1 MKQTGRD
8 APDKEAM
15 VTRDQE
21 LDLVCFGRIC
31 VDLYGEQTG
40 SPLGAIESYARFVGG
55 SAANICV
62 GSARLGLRV
71 AMLTRVGAEEFGRYL
86 ISSLERE
93 GIDVSLVQLDYERPT
108 SVVALAERQRDDFP
122 RIFFY
127 RDSPDLAVEPDE
139 VDLARVGDAKAVLLT
154 GSMLLNPR
162 LAALSE
168 QLARLVGGKGGRVI
182 FDGDFRPVLWG
193 IAPISRGNEM
203 SARTEEITRSYR
215 SLLPLCDLVVGTREE
230 ISVMGGEDDITKALQ
245 AIRQLS
251 AATIVVKS
259 GPAGATAYPGPVGP
273 GAGTSAPGFVVEMV
287 NSVGA
292 GDAFMS
298 GFLSAW
304 LRDRPIEECVRTGNA
319 NGAMVVS
326 RHGCTPAMP
335 LREELES
342 FMVRGGVLRPD
353 QDEVI
358 ERLHRTQTRRPTP
371 ARLCVLAID
380 HRWQLEAIAD
390 KAASPPDRL
399 PRLKT
404 LLAEAFLAV
413 ASERDDCGI
422 LVDEQYGA
430 SVLEQMAGSR
440 FWTAR
445 AIDVPRSR
453 PVELLA
459 GEEVRAWLHSRPA
472 DQVVKVICY
481 THPQDPAELKS
492 LQTQTLLRLA
502 RGCRAEHRELLVE
515 LQAPEG
521 HTYRRGELG
530 MTVSHLYRAG
540 VRPEWWK
547 LPALPDRVMWEEIG
561 EIISNED
568 PSCRGV
574 LVLGSTASRA
584 DLMSSFAVVATA
596 PCIRG
601 FAIGRAIFAEAA
613 ARWLSGEMTDPVL
626 VDAVASG
633 YRETISAWTAFDE
646 DASLVPARGR

>member
-1 MKQTGRD
+1 
-8 APDKEAM
+8 M

-31 VDLYGEQTG
+31 VDLYGEQAG
-40 SPLGAIESYARFVGG
+40 SPLGAIESFARYVGG

-71 AMLTRVGAEEFGRYL
+71 AMLTRVGAEDFGHYL
-86 ISSLERE
+86 VSSLERE
-93 GIDVSLVQLDYERPT
+93 GIDVSLVQFDYERPT
-108 SVVALAERQRDDFP
+108 SVVALAERQSDDFP

-127 RDSPDLAVEPDE
+127 RDSPDLAVDPDE
-139 VDLARVGDAKAVLLT
+139 VDFERVGRARAVLLT

-168 QLARLVGGKGGRVI
+168 RLARLVRANGGRVI

-193 IAPISRGNEM
+193 TAAISSGNEM
-203 SARTEEITRSYR
+203 SARTPEITRSYR
-215 SLLPLCDLVVGTREE
+215 SLLPLCDLIVGTREE
-230 ISVMGGEDDITKALQ
+230 VAVMGGNDDLTNALQ
-245 AIRQLS
+245 AIRQIS
-251 AATIVVKS
+251 TATIVVKS
-259 GPAGATAYPGPVGP
+259 GPAGATAYPGPIDP
-273 GAGTSAPGFVVEMV
+273 GAGASAPGFVVEIV

-304 LRDRPIEECVRTGNA
+304 LRDRPVEDCVRTGNA
-319 NGAMVVS
+319 NGALVVS

-335 LREELES
+335 VHQELES
-342 FMVRGGVLRPD
+342 FMARGGVLRPD
-353 QDEVI
+353 QDEEI
-358 ERLHRTQTRRPTP
+358 ERFHRTRTRPPTP
-371 ARLCVLAID
+371 ARLCVLAMD
-380 HRWQLEAIAD
+380 HRWQLEALAD
-390 KAASPPDRL
+390 KASSPLDRL
-399 PRLKT
+399 PRLKS

-413 ASERDDCGI
+413 ADGRQDCGI

-440 FWTAR
+440 YWTAR

-481 THPQDPAELKS
+481 THPQDPADLGS

-502 RGCRAEHRELLVE
+502 RGCRSEHRELLVE

-521 HTYRRGELG
+521 LGYRNDDLA
-530 MTVSHLYRAG
+530 TLVSHLYHAG
-540 VRPEWWK
+540 IRPEWWK
-547 LPALPDRVMWEEIG
+547 LPALPDRLMWDEIG
-561 EIISNED
+561 AIIAGED

-584 DLMSSFAVVATA
+584 ELMSSFAVLATA

-613 ARWLSGEMTDPVL
+613 TRWLRGDITDAAL
-626 VDAVASG
+626 VATVAAG
-633 YRETISAWTAFDE
+633 YQETVSAWTAFGE
-646 DASLVPARGR
+646 GAGLVPAPAG

>member
-1 MKQTGRD
+1 
-8 APDKEAM
+8 

-40 SPLGAIESYARFVGG
+40 SPLGAIESFARFVGG

-86 ISSLERE
+86 LSSLERE

-154 GSMLLNPR
+154 GSMLLKPR
-162 LAALSE
+162 LATLSE
-168 QLARLVGGKGGRVI
+168 ELARLVSGQGGRVI

-193 IAPISRGNEM
+193 AAPISRGNEM
-203 SARTEEITRSYR
+203 SARTAEITRSYR
-215 SLLPLCDLVVGTREE
+215 SLLPLCDLIVGTREE
-230 ISVMGGEDDITKALQ
+230 IAVMGGDDDITGALQ
-245 AIRQLS
+245 AIRLVS
-251 AATIVVKS
+251 NATIVVKS

-273 GAGTSAPGFVVEMV
+273 GAGTSAPGFVVEVV

-304 LRDRPIEECVRTGNA
+304 LRDRPIEACIRTGNA
-319 NGAMVVS
+319 NGALVVS

-335 LREELES
+335 VREELET
-342 FMVRGGVLRPD
+342 FMARGGVLRPD
-353 QDEVI
+353 QDDKI
-358 ERLHRTQTRRPTP
+358 ERLHRTHIRPPSPT
-371 ARLCVLAID
+371 RLCVLAID
-380 HRWQLEAIAD
+380 HRRQLEAIAN

-399 PRLKT
+399 PRLKS

-413 ASERDDCGI
+413 ANDREDCGI

-440 FWTAR
+440 FWAAR

-481 THPQDPAELKS
+481 THPQDPVELKS

-515 LQAPEG
+515 LQAPAG
-521 HTYRRGELG
+521 QTYQRDELAI
-530 MTVSHLYRAG
+530 TVSDLYRAG

-547 LPALPDRVMWEEIG
+547 LPALPDRLIWDEIG
-561 EIISNED
+561 GVIGEAD

-574 LVLGSTASRA
+574 LVLGSTASRS
-584 DLMSSFAVVATA
+584 DLMSSFAVLATA
-596 PCIRG
+596 PCIQG
-601 FAIGRAIFAEAA
+601 FAIGRAIFADAA
-613 ARWLSGEMTDPVL
+613 SRWLSEEITDPDL
-626 VDAVASG
+626 VGTVASR

-646 DASLVPARGR
+646 DAGLVPAPG